1 MDMKKFFLFVLLIFG
16 YVYSTNAQCYV
27 DLGLPSGTLWKS
39 QNERGFY
46 TYDEAM
52 AKFGSQIPT
61 KKKYRELIR
70 VCKWVWMGEGYKVI
84 GPNSQYIFIPAAGS
98 RYYGD
103 VGNVGEFGM
112 YWSSASEDIGNAWY
126 LSFDD
131 FGADVDL
138 NDCCYGMSVRL
149 VK

>member
-1 MDMKKFFLFVLLIFG
+1 MKKLFNLCIFCLMAG
-16 YVYSTNAQCYV
+16 TMFAQYV

-39 QNERGFY
+39 QNESGFY

-52 AKFGSQIPT
+52 AKFGSQIPNR
-61 KKKYRELIR
+61 KKYRELIR
-70 VCKWVWMGEGYKVI
+70 ACKWIWMGEGYKVI
-84 GPNSQYIFIPAAGS
+84 GPNNQYIVIPAAGY
-98 RYYGD
+98 RGNYGD
-103 VGNVGEFGM
+103 VGNIGEFGM
-112 YWSSASEDIGNAWY
+112 YWSSAREDSGNAWY